1 MPSDE
6 QLDTIVSAIKG
17 GTLDPKTLPPEK
29 RQRLKDALTD
39 YQTRKTSKAQDYGE
53 ALLTN
58 KPTQGIG
65 QELVRGAPR
74 TVGMMAG
81 AAAAAPYGAAVG
93 APFGPVGMAVGG
105 GLAAIGGAALGS
117 TAMESA
123 RQAVAQG
130 TAAAFPEANYPIQR
144 PGQLMNALGGAAK
157 EGAMAEATGQV
168 AGPVLNASKKVIK
181 PILGFFG
188 NKLGGLSDFTIKS
201 LEENAP
207 LVMKYARMGADKA
220 KEAAAQHAKDF
231 GTLIDRQAEKAGELY
246 REILV
251 KTIGDTKRYDL
262 SRELRGAIE
271 AVRKDFGYDI
281 LPPKP
286 MTGHGIPVDPA
297 LAPRKIL
304 GPTGDVV
311 STVKP
316 DLPDVGSKIERVS
329 HPDEVASFNEFA
341 ALAGRSKDVSAEQV
355 YYFQRDLSNAIKRN
369 AGKPIAAAL
378 AQLKKSVMPLL
389 PTMGGANVIYRGAM
403 ELSEELSRVVN
414 ADDKARAINSA
425 FRNKGET
432 RDAILSLISKD
443 KAAKASVDG
452 VLAATAGS
460 QASRYF
466 RDLPHTGLAAGYGA
480 AAGAGAHLVGANP
493 LVGVPV
499 AALGVA
505 ASSPRAYGGM
515 YNIMSKDWGLNRGA
529 SMAAVQA
536 LRAQREK

>member
-17 GTLDPKTLPPEK
+17 GILDPKTLPPEK
-29 RQRLKDALTD
+29 RQRLKDALVD
-39 YQTRKTSKAQDYGE
+39 YQSRKSAKSQDYGE
-53 ALLTN
+53 AILTN
-58 KPTQGIG
+58 KPTQGVVQG
-65 QELVRGAPR
+65 LVRGLPA
-74 TVGMMAG
+74 TGGMMAG
-81 AAAAAPYGAAVG
+81 ASAGGFAGAAAGSALGPIGTLAGGAIGAV
-93 APFGPVGMAVGG
+93 
-105 GLAAIGGAALGS
+105 GGAALGAAS
-117 TAMESA
+117 GESA
-123 RQAVAQG
+123 RQAIAQG
-130 TAAAFPEANYPIQR
+130 TAAAFPEERYPIQR
-144 PGQLMNALGGAAK
+144 PGQLMKALGGAAK
-157 EGAMAEATGQV
+157 EGAISEVTGKV

-181 PILGFFG
+181 PILGFFA

-201 LEENAP
+201 LEKNAP
-207 LVMKYARMGADKA
+207 LVMKYARMGADAA

-231 GTLIDRQAEKAGELY
+231 GEIIDRQAEEAGELY

-262 SRELRGAIE
+262 SKELRGAIE
-271 AVRKDFGYDI
+271 SIRKDFGYGEFA
-281 LPPKP
+281 PPSSQ
-286 MTGHGIPVDPA
+286 GPA
-297 LAPRKIL
+297 KKIL
-304 GPTGDVV
+304 GPTGNVI
-311 STVKP
+311 SIVKP
-316 DLPDVGSKIERVS
+316 AATNAGEGIERVS
-329 HPDEVASFNEFA
+329 HPDEVAAFNEFA
-341 ALAGRSKDVSAEQV
+341 SLAGRSKDVSAEQV
-355 YYFQRDLSNAIKRN
+355 YFFQRDLSNAIKRN

-378 AQLKKSVMPLL
+378 AQLKKQVMPLL
-389 PTMGGANVIYRGAM
+389 PLMGGANAIYKGAQ

-443 KAAKASVDG
+443 KVAKASADG

-480 AAGAGAHLVGANP
+480 AVGAGAHLVGANP

-529 SMAAVQA
+529 TMAAIQA
-536 LRAQREK
+536 LRKSREE